1 MIDSHKDSNR
11 YVYCMCCIIT
21 TQCTLHLQ
29 FLEAQKNTFAFCDKS
44 LSEIRKPDEDGNS
57 SEKSGDQTVNLKYD
71 D

>member
-1 MIDSHKDSNR
+1 M
-11 YVYCMCCIIT
+11 YCMCCIIA
-21 TQCTLHLQ
+21 TQCTMHLQ